1 MVPLSKLKSL
11 RLVCLLSPST
21 FPSRTEILIAGDL
34 KPSHFSVQNRILCR
48 QFTSEISED
57 QHSFTVN
64 YLITSCGL
72 SPEDAI
78 STSKWIKLQSP
89 ENADAVLGLLRNHGF
104 STTQI
109 SKFCKT
115 RPQLLLARPE
125 QTLLPKLEFFSSLGV
140 SREDLAKTLVLNPN
154 LLQRSLEKQLVP
166 TYNFLRSLLPE
177 KNIVSVFKYNS
188 SIFLQ
193 AHTKK
198 VVPNIAILRELGM
211 PKSCIS
217 LLLGHCTHALIHDT
231 EKFRQVVKEVKEMGF
246 NLEKS
251 TSVLAISIMCRSY
264 YKRILKR
271 NCEVY
276 SRWGWSEA
284 DVLSAFRRRPE
295 CIALSEKKIMQTM
308 DLLVNKMGWSSE
320 IILKS
325 PYVLNYSLQKRTIPR
340 CSVVRV
346 LLSKGLINTEKLS
359 LYSVFGPVEKE
370 FLERFVDSYL
380 GEVPQLLC
388 VYQGKVDIQDV

>member
-1 MVPLSKLKSL
+1 MVPLSKFKSL

-21 FPSRTEILIAGDL
+21 FASRTEILIAGDL

-48 QFTSEISED
+48 QFTSEISQD

-89 ENADAVLGLLRNHGF
+89 ENADTVLGLLRNHGF
-104 STTQI
+104 STIQI

-198 VVPNIAILRELGM
+198 VVPNIAILRELG
-211 PKSCIS
+211 
-217 LLLGHCTHALIHDT
+217 GA
-231 EKFRQVVKEVKEMGF
+231 R
-246 NLEKS
+246 
-251 TSVLAISIMCRSY
+251 SVLLCQ
-264 YKRILKR
+264 
-271 NCEVY
+271 
-276 SRWGWSEA
+276 
-284 DVLSAFRRRPE
+284 RR
-295 CIALSEKKIMQTM
+295 K
-308 DLLVNKMGWSSE
+308 
-320 IILKS
+320 
-325 PYVLNYSLQKRTIPR
+325 
-340 CSVVRV
+340 
-346 LLSKGLINTEKLS
+346 
-359 LYSVFGPVEKE
+359 
-370 FLERFVDSYL
+370 
-380 GEVPQLLC
+380 
-388 VYQGKVDIQDV
+388 

>member
-1 MVPLSKLKSL
+1 MWVVARRCDFNIQMDQVAVPRKSRLRFGTSKKPWILSN
-11 RLVCLLSPST
+11 P
-21 FPSRTEILIAGDL
+21 DL
-34 KPSHFSVQNRILCR
+34 K
-48 QFTSEISED
+48 
-57 QHSFTVN
+57 
-64 YLITSCGL
+64 
-72 SPEDAI
+72 
-78 STSKWIKLQSP
+78 
-89 ENADAVLGLLRNHGF
+89 
-104 STTQI
+104 
-109 SKFCKT
+109 
-115 RPQLLLARPE
+115 
-125 QTLLPKLEFFSSLGV
+125 
-140 SREDLAKTLVLNPN
+140 DLAKTLVLNPS

-188 SIFLQ
+188 SIFMQ
-193 AHTKK
+193 GHTKK
-198 VVPNIAILRELGM
+198 VVPNVAILRELGM

-217 LLLGHCTHALIHDT
+217 LLLAHCTHALIHDT

-251 TSVLAISIMCRSY
+251 ISVSAISIMCRSF
-264 YKRILKR
+264 YKPILKR

-284 DVLSAFRRRPE
+284 DVLSAFRSRPE

-320 IILKS
+320 TILKS
-325 PYVLNYSLQKRTIPR
+325 PYVLNYSLQKRTYP
-340 CSVVRV
+340 
-346 LLSKGLINTEKLS
+346 E
-359 LYSVFGPVEKE
+359 E